1 MSTRI
6 TPACAGKT
14 KANVMPIRVSKDHPR
29 LRGENLPLSSCVAS
43 IGGSPP
49 LARGK
54 QIKAFCMGKIL
65 RITPACAGKTIDFS
79 IIEECYED
87 HPRLRGENVRQ
98 YS

>member
-65 RITPACAGKTIDFS
+65 RITPACAGKTSDSTHKVAAFK
-79 IIEECYED
+79 D
-87 HPRLRGENVRQ
+87 HPRLRGENGLTH
-98 YS
+98 